1 MNRKISF
8 YNKWMVLFV
17 LFCGFIF
24 SSPLLASADSN
35 GSDLENTSNDALQ
48 QEIEI
53 TGTVTDAESGEPLPG
68 VNIVVEGTTIGT
80 TTDMDGNYTLEAP
93 ADATLVFSFVGYQQ
107 QSIEVEGQQEINVE
121 LQQAVQQLEEVVAVG
136 YATRQAGEVTGSVS
150 SVQTEDLAD
159 MAAVDASETLRGN
172 VSGVTIQESNT
183 PGEGASIRIRGMGTI
198 NNNDPLWVVDGV
210 PGGNVNPNE
219 IESISILKDA
229 AAQAIYGA
237 RAASGVVLVTTKS
250 GQKGQ
255 KTQINVNVRSGISRN
270 PSSYDLLNTR
280 EYGEML
286 WLMAENE
293 GEEPSHPQYGSGDEP
308 SIPDYILPSGASEG
322 EVDHSQYDD
331 QMIHEDGDDTYL
343 IMKAN
348 KEGTDWM
355 DVVTRDAIYQEYTI
369 DMTGGGEATSY
380 AFQMGYLEEEGI
392 MKHTSY
398 DRFNLRSNV
407 SVEPTDWLEVGEKI
421 GVTYGRDAGFQAD
434 NSEASAVSWT
444 YRMQPIVPVYDIEGN
459 FAGTRAE
466 GMGNAQNPMFNLNSN
481 RHDWNKSLNASGN
494 VYADAS
500 VFEDLSFRSQLGF
513 DYNASQGRNLGYVE
527 KAHAERGTYRG
538 LSESDWF
545 GLQWTWSNTL
555 EYSSTFADIHDLTVL
570 AGTEAVENISR
581 WRGGSRDEFF
591 SGNPLYMQ
599 LDAGVQNQ
607 TNYGNTSEW
616 ALFSLFGRVNY
627 SLADKYLLEGVIRRD
642 GSSRFGTDNRYG
654 VFPAFSAGWR
664 VSNEPFMAWADNWL
678 EFLKLRVGY
687 GETGNDR
694 IGNYNSF
701 TTFASSLGAGFWAGG
716 GSYYPIS
723 GNNTGGGA
731 AGFKR
736 DAFGNPNV
744 LWEATKT
751 TNLGL
756 DATILDNFNIT
767 VDLWQRVTEDML
779 YPKRIPD
786 VLGQASAPSINV
798 GEMKNVGL
806 DVELGYQGT
815 ALNDELTYN
824 VALNASHYKNEI
836 VKLSNVEE
844 EFMEGNYYREMVY
857 TRAEEGTQFPE
868 FYGYIVDGIF
878 QTEEEAEAHPSAFGE
893 EGTYNEPG
901 HFKYRDVNSDGVIN
915 ADDRTYIGDP
925 HPDFTAGLNLRL
937 NYKGIQLR
945 ANLYSSYGN
954 EMVNYVRRWID
965 FNQFLGNRSER
976 RLYESWGSPYLDNNE
991 NATMP
996 KAEQNDNGSQVPSTY
1011 FVEDA
1016 SYLRMQN
1023 LRISYDLNNLINDE
1037 RFRNIRIY
1045 GQGTNLFTITNYSGL
1060 DPEVNTSGINRGVDQ
1075 GAWPTP
1081 RQFMFGVNVGF

>member
-35 GSDLENTSNDALQ
+35 SSDLNTTSGDALQ

-150 SVQTEDLAD
+150 SVQTEDLAE
-159 MAAVDASETLRGN
+159 MAAVNASETLRGN

-270 PSSYDLLNTR
+270 VSSYDLLNTQ

-293 GEEPSHPQYGSGDEP
+293 GEEPDHPQYGSGDEP
-308 SIPDYILPSGASEG
+308 QIPDYILPTGASEG
-322 EVDHSQYDD
+322 EVDHSNYDN

-466 GMGNAQNPMFNLNSN
+466 GMGNAQNPMFNLYSN

-494 VYADAS
+494 VFADAS
-500 VFEDLSFRSQLGF
+500 VFEDLSFRTQLGF

-616 ALFSLFGRVNY
+616 ALFSVFGRVNY

-664 VSNEPFMAWADNWL
+664 LSNEPFMAWADNWL
-678 EFLKLRVGY
+678 DFLKLRVGY

-756 DATILDNFNIT
+756 DATVFDNFDVKI
-767 VDLWQRVTEDML
+767 DLWQRVTEDML

-824 VALNASHYKNEI
+824 VAVNVSHYRNEI

-844 EFMEGNYYREMVY
+844 EFMEGWYYRDMVY
-857 TRAEEGTQFPE
+857 TRAEEGTQF
-868 FYGYIVDGIF
+868 
-878 QTEEEAEAHPSAFGE
+878 
-893 EGTYNEPG
+893 
-901 HFKYRDVNSDGVIN
+901 
-915 ADDRTYIGDP
+915 
-925 HPDFTAGLNLRL
+925 
-937 NYKGIQLR
+937 
-945 ANLYSSYGN
+945 
-954 EMVNYVRRWID
+954 
-965 FNQFLGNRSER
+965 
-976 RLYESWGSPYLDNNE
+976 
-991 NATMP
+991 
-996 KAEQNDNGSQVPSTY
+996 
-1011 FVEDA
+1011 
-1016 SYLRMQN
+1016 
-1023 LRISYDLNNLINDE
+1023 
-1037 RFRNIRIY
+1037 
-1045 GQGTNLFTITNYSGL
+1045 
-1060 DPEVNTSGINRGVDQ
+1060 
-1075 GAWPTP
+1075 
-1081 RQFMFGVNVGF
+1081 